1 MCVGYHIERCDP
13 LKNAQITMTNPSGTG
28 ATIDCSSAARH
39 TIDAASPDRERG
51 EMSVTERELFAPPR
65 VVQTRRPDGTILLRS
80 SEPLGDGERS
90 MAHAFMRGAREHPD
104 RILAGQR
111 DGDGWRTIS
120 WGDAARDAGGI
131 AEWLL
136 GQGLGPHLPVMVL
149 SGNSIEH
156 LLVMLGAF
164 HAGIPVLPIS
174 TAYSLLS
181 RDHERIRRVA
191 DLCEPGLVFADD
203 ADAYRAAL
211 DAVAPVVPLQAVARG
226 KRAGAV
232 PLAEMA
238 ATPGGRAAAE
248 ALSAVGPDTVAKILF
263 TSGSTGVPKGVVN
276 THRMLCSNQQ
286 ALGQIWPFLSVEP
299 PTLVDW
305 LPWSHTFGGNH
316 NLNQVLTYGGTLF
329 IDDGRPAGPLFDRT
343 VEALRHAQPTVY
355 YNVPAGFALLAP
367 RLEEDREFAEAFFS
381 RLRFMFYAAAALPR
395 PLWSRL
401 RAVADEVADHP
412 VPLTASWGTTETAPA
427 ATSAHFA
434 AAQCGCIGVP
444 IPGVT
449 LKLVPNGDKRE
460 IRVLGPNVTPGYY
473 RDPEATAAAFDD
485 EGFYCTGDAGRFVD
499 DRDPALGLL
508 FDGRLSEDFKLVT
521 GTWVHVGAVRIALV
535 AGAGVLSD
543 AVICGHDRA
552 FVAALAWLNQ
562 VEAKRVLGRHDDVP
576 LDDPALVGHLAA
588 ALSRMNSAAGSATR
602 IERLL
607 LLSEPPDID
616 AGEITDKGYINQR
629 AVLTRRTD
637 AVSRLFAEPPAVGVI
652 TPSAT

>member
-1 MCVGYHIERCDP
+1 
-13 LKNAQITMTNPSGTG
+13 MTNPSGTG

-191 DLCEPGLVFADD
+191 ELCEPGLVFADD

-211 DAVAPVVPLQAVARG
+211 DAVAPIVPLQAVARG

-232 PLAEMA
+232 LLAEMA

-263 TSGSTGVPKGVVN
+263 TS
-276 THRMLCSNQQ
+276 
-286 ALGQIWPFLSVEP
+286 
-299 PTLVDW
+299 
-305 LPWSHTFGGNH
+305 
-316 NLNQVLTYGGTLF
+316 
-329 IDDGRPAGPLFDRT
+329 
-343 VEALRHAQPTVY
+343 
-355 YNVPAGFALLAP
+355 
-367 RLEEDREFAEAFFS
+367 
-381 RLRFMFYAAAALPR
+381 
-395 PLWSRL
+395 
-401 RAVADEVADHP
+401 
-412 VPLTASWGTTETAPA
+412 
-427 ATSAHFA
+427 
-434 AAQCGCIGVP
+434 
-444 IPGVT
+444 
-449 LKLVPNGDKRE
+449 
-460 IRVLGPNVTPGYY
+460 
-473 RDPEATAAAFDD
+473 
-485 EGFYCTGDAGRFVD
+485 
-499 DRDPALGLL
+499 
-508 FDGRLSEDFKLVT
+508 
-521 GTWVHVGAVRIALV
+521 
-535 AGAGVLSD
+535 
-543 AVICGHDRA
+543 
-552 FVAALAWLNQ
+552 
-562 VEAKRVLGRHDDVP
+562 
-576 LDDPALVGHLAA
+576 
-588 ALSRMNSAAGSATR
+588 
-602 IERLL
+602 
-607 LLSEPPDID
+607 
-616 AGEITDKGYINQR
+616 
-629 AVLTRRTD
+629 
-637 AVSRLFAEPPAVGVI
+637 
-652 TPSAT
+652 